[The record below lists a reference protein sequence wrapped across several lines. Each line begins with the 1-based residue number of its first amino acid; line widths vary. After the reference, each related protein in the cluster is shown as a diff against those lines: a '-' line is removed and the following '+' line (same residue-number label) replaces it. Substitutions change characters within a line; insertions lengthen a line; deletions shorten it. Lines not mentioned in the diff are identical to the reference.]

1 LETIIKAMA
10 LCWILLLILR
20 IIPRRT
26 GNIMTPF
33 EFILLFL
40 LGGMGVQAVLGED
53 RSFTN
58 ALLGLMSVALM
69 RLLVATLKQHFRT
82 FGKLGDGTPSL
93 VFEKGKWHEDRMNA
107 LRLQARDVMAAAR
120 QQGIA
125 NRDQIR
131 YAVVERNGSV
141 SVFPNDEK

>member
-1 LETIIKAMA
+1 MA
-10 LCWILLLILR
+10 LYWILLFILR

-40 LGGMGVQAVLGED
+40 LGGLGVQAVLGED

-58 ALLGLMSVALM
+58 AVLGLMSVALM
-69 RLLVATLKQHFRT
+69 HLLVATLKQHFRA
-82 FGKLGDGTPSL
+82 FGKLADGTPSVVL
-93 VFEKGKWHEDRMNA
+93 EEGEWHEHRMNA
-107 LRLQARDVMAAAR
+107 LRVQAQDVMAAAR
-120 QQGIA
+120 QQGIK

-131 YAVVERNGSV
+131 
-141 SVFPNDEK
+141 